1 VYGRVVVVRLV
12 VAAVVTAVAIAP
24 AWADGVPDASLG
36 AVKDRGVRLELDDH
50 HTVEG
55 RLLAFD
61 AATVTLDAAGTH
73 EVLTLQRA
81 HVVRLIL
88 VEVSP
93 PAMQVVPAI
102 EPHRLWGVHFGL
114 PGALLVDVDYRYW
127 HAFASTNVL
136 LPILTASGEHTWY
149 AAAVGGG
156 VSIHLSRR
164 WKVDAFAEVMPLR
177 YTSFYTYLSAGLG
190 VGVHH
195 TAASGVSVGI
205 TLPVV
210 GFAARLGSSPYGYD
224 APFRYNDSVG
234 YFYLAGFSTM
244 PLLTIGY
251 RFPCPRRR

>member
-1 VYGRVVVVRLV
+1 VNRLLVAAV
-12 VAAVVTAVAIAP
+12 VAAVAAAP
-24 AWADGVPDASLG
+24 AWADAVPDASFA
-36 AVKDRGVRLELDDH
+36 AVADGVVRVELDDH
-50 HTVEG
+50 HTIEG
-55 RLLAFD
+55 RLID
-61 AATVTLDAAGTH
+61 YNAATVSLATTGTN
-73 EVLTLQRA
+73 EVVTVQRA
-81 HVVRLIL
+81 HVAKLFL
-88 VEVSP
+88 VEEAPRGV
-93 PAMQVVPAI
+93 AFQLAAPAI

-114 PGALLVDVDYRYW
+114 PGTLLVDVDYRYW
-127 HAFASTNVL
+127 HAFASPNVL

-177 YTSFYTYLSAGLG
+177 YTSFYTYLAGGLG

-195 TAASGVSVGI
+195 TAASGLSVGFS
-205 TLPVV
+205 LPVV

-251 RFPCPRRR
+251 RFPCRARG